1 MGSSHIGTL
10 GTANWLIAIQWCSK
24 STEVIFPHFF
34 IKHHILG
41 RFRCWPRGHSDDL
54 SSMIL
59 PWSDL
64 FQLWFPPRKRNAT
77 SSSGLGLGWR
87 CGAWSNPASPE
98 ADKASTP
105 TRDFLEAWSRRIRE
119 TAREHFALSKVSG
132 QVSWLRLAMG
142 VGCLATRILGSHWS
156 IVKNLKWPPRSL
168 YLRLFL
174 KHNLLRGA
182 PGCWLLPRFLTM
194 CTSGHSYTNMTCPSN
209 YLCLHICVIISTKNI

>member
-1 MGSSHIGTL
+1 MQPSWGLTVEGSARFGVGSLSPCDGNKDGKFTYRNVRDCKLTHCHTVMFKKHRSH
-10 GTANWLIAIQWCSK
+10 
-24 STEVIFPHFF
+24 FPSFF

-105 TRDFLEAWSRRIRE
+105 TRDFLEA
-119 TAREHFALSKVSG
+119 
-132 QVSWLRLAMG
+132 
-142 VGCLATRILGSHWS
+142 
-156 IVKNLKWPPRSL
+156 
-168 YLRLFL
+168 
-174 KHNLLRGA
+174 
-182 PGCWLLPRFLTM
+182 
-194 CTSGHSYTNMTCPSN
+194 
-209 YLCLHICVIISTKNI
+209 